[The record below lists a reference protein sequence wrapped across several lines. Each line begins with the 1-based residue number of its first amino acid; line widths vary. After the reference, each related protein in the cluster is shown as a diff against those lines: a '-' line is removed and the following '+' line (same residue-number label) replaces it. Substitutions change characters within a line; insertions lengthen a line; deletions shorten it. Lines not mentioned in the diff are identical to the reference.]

1 MKKDYVQPTMKVFNI
16 SADER
21 IAANCMVTHNQNTD
35 WCQTA
40 EHFGVPLVAGFLSR
54 STQISGW
61 CNVAFLS
68 VPATEVDCRGVSCRE
83 AL

>member
-1 MKKDYVQPTMKVFNI
+1 MKKDYVQPTMRVFNI

-40 EHFGVPLVAGFLSR
+40 EHFGVP
-54 STQISGW
+54 SGCW
-61 CNVAFLS
+61 VFES
-68 VPATEVDCRGVSCRE
+68 VNSN
-83 AL
+83 